1 MLSLFVVLNLVFFA
15 LPSEEAHRR
24 RRAEP
29 CSGATADIDGGRSF
43 VHTLPTAVGSCSE
56 VCSSLQFC
64 PHHFCVRLRP
74 FFGRRFWNA
83 HIGLQSV
90 LALQSRNRFMKGSGI
105 VDVLSSVESHSCQ
118 RGILLSV
125 YRCLLALSISI

>member
-1 MLSLFVVLNLVFFA
+1 MLSLFVVLNPVFFA
-15 LPSEEAHRR
+15 LPSEEAHRHR
-24 RRAEP
+24 RVEP
-29 CSGATADIDGGRSF
+29 SSGATADVDGGRSF
-43 VHTLPTAVGSCSE
+43 AHTLPTAVGSCSE

-64 PHHFCVRLRP
+64 PRYFCVRLQP
-74 FFGRRFWNA
+74 FFGRGFWNA

-90 LALQSRNRFMKGSGI
+90 LALRSQNHFMKGSGV

-125 YRCLLALSISI
+125 